1 MSLDN
6 FRAEVRGWL
15 EQNCP
20 ASARGQGE
28 PITIGSKRPMKDP
41 ALLEWRLALG
51 AKGWTVPTWP
61 KEYGGGGLTAEE
73 NGVLV
78 EELRAIKARVPLG
91 GMGVSMIGPT
101 LLEYGTEDQK
111 LRHIPKIATGEIAWC
126 QGYSEPG
133 AGSDLAS
140 LQTKMVDKGDV
151 YEINGQK
158 IWTSGA
164 NFADWI
170 FTLVRTD
177 PDAPKHDGISFI
189 LIDMNQPGIT
199 TKPIKLISGSS
210 PFCETFFDNA
220 QARKDDLVGQ
230 LNRGWSVGKRLLQ
243 HERSGQG
250 GSQIHHSDLH
260 FQF

>member
-28 PITIGSKRPMKDP
+28 PITISSKRPMKDP

-170 FTLVRTD
+170 FTRMRR
-177 PDAPKHDGISFI
+177 S
-189 LIDMNQPGIT
+189 T
-199 TKPIKLISGSS
+199 TASVSS
-210 PFCETFFDNA
+210 
-220 QARKDDLVGQ
+220 
-230 LNRGWSVGKRLLQ
+230 
-243 HERSGQG
+243 
-250 GSQIHHSDLH
+250 
-260 FQF
+260 